1 MNTIG
6 NLLTNLCTLL
16 CCVRETLGYA
26 LIFLWAIFCPKAVL
40 AAKLLAVESQLAVCK
55 HQIGQRKRRRPRFT
69 ASFRLLWVVLSKSL
83 DKWEDLDNP
92 LGAVGMVSKS
102 EPSLVITSTSR
113 QDRVFRRDN
122 DLALKVSG
130 QYRSS
135 SSASSLPRSKL

>member
-6 NLLTNLCTLL
+6 NLLTNLRTLL
-16 CCVRETLGYA
+16 RCVRETLGYA

-83 DKWEDLDNP
+83 ESCPSDATGYSQEMAHHDFP
-92 LGAVGMVSKS
+92 L
-102 EPSLVITSTSR
+102 L
-113 QDRVFRRDN
+113 
-122 DLALKVSG
+122 LAMEVT
-130 QYRSS
+130 
-135 SSASSLPRSKL
+135 